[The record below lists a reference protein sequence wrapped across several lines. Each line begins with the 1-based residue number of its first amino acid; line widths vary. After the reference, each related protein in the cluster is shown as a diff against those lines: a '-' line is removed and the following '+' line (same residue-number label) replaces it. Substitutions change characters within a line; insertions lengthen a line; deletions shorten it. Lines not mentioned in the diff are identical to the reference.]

1 MRQSYCEILFIFQ
14 WRNKLKVYWIG
25 KNSVFKL
32 NCGQE
37 DDGYIMSREIK
48 YINILA
54 QIICMLLGEKNGF
67 TNYSGVFLSGR
78 ISF

>member
-1 MRQSYCEILFIFQ
+1 MRQSYCEMLFIFQ

-48 YINILA
+48 YLH
-54 QIICMLLGEKNGF
+54 K
-67 TNYSGVFLSGR
+67 Y
-78 ISF
+78 ISPDNMQVPWGKEQVY